1 MIAEIHVAPSPPGT
15 PDDRYAHVEAAI
27 EVIRAS
33 GLHHEV
39 GALGT
44 TLEGADDDVWRVVR
58 AAHEAVLRSGA
69 GGVITSV
76 RIGASATEPPADEL
90 RMEQLT
96 AKYRR

>member
-1 MIAEIHVAPSPPGT
+1 MIAEIHVAPSPRGT
-15 PDDRYAHVEAAI
+15 PDDRFRHVEAAI

-44 TLEGADDDVWRVVR
+44 TFEGADDDVWRVLR

-69 GGVITSV
+69 DGVITSV
-76 RIGASATEPPADEL
+76 RLGSATGSGAEPL
-90 RMEQLT
+90 SMVQLT